1 VSGLVYVGFGASPV
15 DYRQGWE
22 LQRRVHA
29 RRVAG
34 EVPDSCLLLEHD
46 PVYTAGKRTA
56 ASDRPFG
63 DPGAPVIDVDRGGKI
78 TWHGPGQLT
87 GYPIIK
93 LRDPVDVVAYVR
105 ALEEAMIR
113 VCAEFGVIAGR
124 VAGRSGA
131 WITGGPA
138 DGPDGDQDGGPG
150 GEGWAERKVGAIGA
164 RVAKGVTM
172 HGFALNCDCDLSWY
186 DRIVPCGI
194 RDAGVST
201 LSIEAGRR
209 ITVAEVTPV
218 VQRQLAEVLGY
229 RGWRVVDDAEA
240 LTDRLSALAGLGT
253 GLVGA
258 RVSRCAGYPAR
269 GLVGAADL
277 DGGAVGADLLADVLQ
292 FVHVEPH
299 RQDRVRTFLRGG
311 LDQPVLRLGT
321 ASRQQLGHPPQLAAR
336 QRLERGP

>member
-1 VSGLVYVGFGASPV
+1 MSDLVYVGFGASAV
-15 DYRQGWE
+15 DYREGWE

-56 ASDRPFG
+56 VSDRPFG

-131 WITGGPA
+131 WITGSPA
-138 DGPDGDQDGGPG
+138 EGPDGGRDGGLDGGPG

-229 RGWRVVDDAEA
+229 DGWRVVEDAEA
-240 LTDRLSALAGLGT
+240 LTERPATLAGMGT
-253 GLVGA
+253 GLSGAGQSA
-258 RVSRCAGYPAR
+258 RVSR
-269 GLVGAADL
+269 
-277 DGGAVGADLLADVLQ
+277 
-292 FVHVEPH
+292 
-299 RQDRVRTFLRGG
+299 RGG
-311 LDQPVLRLGT
+311 
-321 ASRQQLGHPPQLAAR
+321 S
-336 QRLERGP
+336 